1 MCESGKR
8 KGELQLKKKV
18 ISGLVCIHTGKIS
31 YCLCFSYSQT
41 VESEKTEL
49 IMTDF
54 ASSENRDVYVLR

>member
-1 MCESGKR
+1 M
-8 KGELQLKKKV
+8 
-18 ISGLVCIHTGKIS
+18 HTFGKIS